1 MKKTTIF
8 ILVILALYSCYN
20 DNEEELYGPVSCDVS
35 NVTYTNDVIAI
46 INNSC
51 ATTGCHLS
59 GGTGPGNFTEYD
71 QLKLVVDNG
80 KFENRVLIQK
90 TMPPSTPLSDCD
102 LQILQTWL
110 DEGALQN

>member
-8 ILVILALYSCYN
+8 ILFILALYSCYN

-35 NVTYTNDVIAI
+35 NVTYSNQVIAI
-46 INNSC
+46 INSSC
-51 ATTGCHLS
+51 ATTGCHVT
-59 GGTGPGNFTEYD
+59 GGTGPGNFMSYND
-71 QLKLVVDNG
+71 LKATIDNG
-80 KFENRVLIQK
+80 TFENRVLIQK

>member
-1 MKKTTIF
+1 MKKKIKL
-8 ILVILALYSCYN
+8 ILFTLALYSCYN

-35 NVTYTNDVIAI
+35 NVTYSNEVIAI
-46 INNSC
+46 INSSC
-51 ATTGCHLS
+51 ATTGCHVS
-59 GGTGPGNFTEYD
+59 GGTGPGNFTSYND
-71 QLKLVVDNG
+71 LKATVDNG
-80 KFENRVLIQK
+80 TFENRVLIQK